1 MTTLETMHE
10 AAMKNYEEKNLD
22 KALEIYNEI
31 IRLNPIDEVA
41 LACVRDIY
49 EEKDDRFNYYLA
61 RANVN
66 IAQNKM

>member
-49 EEKDDRFNYYLA
+49 EERMRIIVKGFGFQFQQ
-61 RANVN
+61 
-66 IAQNKM
+66 IEKK